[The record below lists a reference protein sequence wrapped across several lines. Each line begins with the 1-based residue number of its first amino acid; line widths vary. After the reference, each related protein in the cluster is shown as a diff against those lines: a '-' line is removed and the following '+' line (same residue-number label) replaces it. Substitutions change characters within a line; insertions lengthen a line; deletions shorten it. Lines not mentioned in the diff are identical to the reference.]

1 MLASIVAYIGDLD
14 VDPTLAYSFGTAI
27 HESVP
32 RIFDF
37 ACWNV
42 YKGKKENFQEEFNRL
57 ILNKCDLYAL
67 QEAWMN
73 KSLNYGAGQMTSQFL
88 KHGSPSGTFNG
99 CSAATNWTKNYRT
112 ETLEP
117 IVATPKSATYTSYNL
132 ATKITGNTLTP
143 TKITGNTLTLVN
155 LHWLNWTSDEDWLR
169 ELEIV
174 SESIP
179 VTGAVIVAGDFNT
192 RSQWRIEQL
201 MLLMVERK
209 GLKCD
214 HSANYNRKKVL
225 DFVFSRGLQ
234 VLEKNTTHTTA
245 SDHPLLLVKYEVQ
258 EE

>member
-14 VDPTLAYSFGTAI
+14 VDPALGYSYGTAI
-27 HESVP
+27 HESIP

-37 ACWNV
+37 ASWNV

-57 ILNKCDLYAL
+57 ILDKCDLYAL

-73 KSLNYGAGQMTSQFL
+73 NSLNYGVGQMTSQFL
-88 KHGSPSGTFNG
+88 KHGIPSGTFNG

-117 IVATPKSATYTSYNL
+117 IVATPKGATYTSYNL
-132 ATKITGNTLTP
+132 ATKN
-143 TKITGNTLTLVN
+143 TGNTLTLVN

-174 SESIP
+174 FESIP

-192 RSQWRIEQL
+192 RNRWRIEQL

-214 HSANYNRKKVL
+214 HSANYNKKKVL
-225 DFVFSRGLQ
+225 DFVFSRSLQ
-234 VLEKNTTHTTA
+234 VLEKGTIYTTA
-245 SDHPLLLVKYEVQ
+245 SDHPLLFVKYEVQ